1 MLEFCDECGSLMF
14 PSNFNGRKVF
24 RCGCGVIK
32 PFSKET
38 SHLYKLNVK
47 IEHPKE
53 EELHNITE
61 IIEWKEKYLKSEV
74 TNFECPSCYHDKAL
88 IKTQQMRSAHK
99 GMTQYL
105 ICLNC
110 NTQIIIES

>member
-1 MLEFCDECGSLMF
+1 MVEFCDECGSLMF
-14 PSNFNGRKVF
+14 PLNLVGKRVLKC
-24 RCGCGVIK
+24 RCGAIK
-32 PFSKET
+32 PLSKEI

-53 EELHNITE
+53 EELQSITE
-61 IIEWKEKYLKSEV
+61 FREWKEKYFRSEV
-74 TNFECPSCYHDKAL
+74 TNFECPSCHHDKAS

-105 ICLNC
+105 ICLRC
-110 NTQIIIES
+110 NTRIIIES